1 MSEVIPM
8 TTTIAMP
15 SLTHAMKGQ
24 KVLQAAGFHT
34 QVHKLKQVTAQG
46 CGYSL
51 QVQAEAA
58 PVLQLLERSA
68 VPLLRFTEE

>member
-1 MSEVIPM
+1 M

-24 KVLQAAGFHT
+24 KVLQAAGYHT
-34 QVHKLKQVTAQG
+34 QVHKTKQGNAQG

-51 QVQAEAA
+51 QVVRLLCCGCWSKALCHFSVIRRSRYGAA
-58 PVLQLLERSA
+58 GQ
-68 VPLLRFTEE
+68 F

>member
-1 MSEVIPM
+1 M

-24 KVLQAAGFHT
+24 KVLQAAGYHT
-34 QVHKLKQVTAQG
+34 QVHKTKQGTAQG

-51 QVQAEAA
+51 QVQAGAA
-58 PVLQLLERSA
+58 SVLRLLEQSA
-68 VPLLRFTEE
+68 VPFLSYTEE

>member
-1 MSEVIPM
+1 M

-24 KVLQAAGFHT
+24 QVLQAAGYHT
-34 QVHKLKQVTAQG
+34 QVHKTKQGNAQG

-51 QVQAEAA
+51 QVQAGAA
-58 PVLQLLERSA
+58 SVLRLLEQSA
-68 VPLLRFTEE
+68 VPFLSYTEE